1 MHTNQISPDR
11 LRLCLVGFRC
21 SHRETILA
29 RIESDPCSVTHIR
42 MGSVRFEPTQ
52 TRVVVEWGGGG
63 GGAGEGGGLAS
74 GGGDWDN
81 SSRNVT
87 I

>member
-1 MHTNQISPDR
+1 MHTNQSSPDR

-52 TRVVVEWGGGG
+52 TRGVGGWVAGGILGGG
-63 GGAGEGGGLAS
+63 GGAWIVEGVIGIT
-74 GGGDWDN
+74 
-81 SSRNVT
+81 SRNVT